1 MLLQLLHL
9 LAVVAEAMSG
19 ALMGMRRGMDRV
31 GLCLVGAVTAL
42 GAGTLRDVLLGH
54 EPLAW
59 ISHPDYVLITIAA
72 ASVAAACAKW
82 LRHWQGLFVTV
93 DAIGL
98 IAFTVIGCDVP
109 ATTDVSPPS
118 SCWPRACW
126 PRACTGNLGYSPPP
140 IRAAQVNRA
149 VRYPHSMIQKKKSQS
164 HDPYAP
170 VAKNQLLAA
179 RLPMWR
185 SKFIVLLV
193 FGAFAALAGR
203 AFWVQVVNQDFYVD
217 QGQKRYQRTIE
228 LDATRGRIVDRNG
241 SMLAVS
247 LATYE
252 IWASP
257 KLIDEAAFVPLSRL
271 LDLPLAELRRR
282 LNGDKTFVLLKR
294 QVDAETAGH
303 LSKAGLAGITQIAD
317 SKRFYPEGES
327 AAHVVGF
334 TDIEDDGQEGVEL
347 AANEQLLGVP
357 GQREVIRDRLG
368 RVVSETRP
376 LVPAQ
381 NGETIHL
388 TIDRRIQQLAYAQL
402 KDAIARHHAEAGS
415 VVVLDARNGEILALA
430 NYPSFDPNDRA
441 RLTGRQLRNRA
452 VVDTFEPGSTIK
464 PVVVALSI
472 DEGKVRPHSVIDTA
486 PGWYKIGPAV
496 IHDTSNHGVMTVA
509 EAVQKSSN
517 IALAKLALNLP
528 AEKIWTK
535 YQEYGLGL
543 RPELTFP
550 GVASGK
556 VRPYKRWR
564 PIEQA
569 TMAYGYGLSTSLL
582 QIAQVYTAYAGDGTM
597 HHVSLLRNAAGAAT
611 QSGDAGH
618 AVTTPATARAIRS
631 MLEMATGVGGTG
643 RAATVEGYRVGG
655 KTGTARKQVGA
666 TYAKNR
672 YRALFV
678 GMAPMSDPRL
688 IVAVMIDDPA
698 GKAFYGGTVAGP
710 VFSGVTG
717 GALQLLGVPPDAPGT

>member
-1 MLLQLLHL
+1 
-9 LAVVAEAMSG
+9 
-19 ALMGMRRGMDRV
+19 
-31 GLCLVGAVTAL
+31 
-42 GAGTLRDVLLGH
+42 
-54 EPLAW
+54 
-59 ISHPDYVLITIAA
+59 
-72 ASVAAACAKW
+72 
-82 LRHWQGLFVTV
+82 
-93 DAIGL
+93 
-98 IAFTVIGCDVP
+98 
-109 ATTDVSPPS
+109 
-118 SCWPRACW
+118 
-126 PRACTGNLGYSPPP
+126 
-140 IRAAQVNRA
+140 
-149 VRYPHSMIQKKKSQS
+149 MIQKKKSQS

-170 VAKNQLLAA
+170 VAKNQLLTA

-185 SKFIVLLV
+185 SKFIVLIV
-193 FGAFAALAGR
+193 FAAFASLAAR

-217 QGQKRYQRTIE
+217 QGQKRYQRILE
-228 LDATRGRIVDRNG
+228 LDAMRGRIVDRNG

-257 KLIDEAAFVPLSRL
+257 KLIDEAAAPPLAKL
-271 LDLPLAELRRR
+271 LDLPLAELRKR

-294 QVDAETAGH
+294 QVDADTAAH
-303 LSKAGLAGITQIAD
+303 LSKLGLAGITQIAD

-334 TDIEDDGQEGVEL
+334 TDIEDNGQEGVEL
-347 AANEQLLGVP
+347 AANDQLLGVP

-381 NGETIHL
+381 NGDTIHL

-402 KDAIARHHAEAGS
+402 KQAIATHHAEAGS

-430 NYPSFDPNDRA
+430 NYPSFDPNDRT

-472 DEGKVRPHSVIDTA
+472 DEGKVRPQSIIDTA
-486 PGWYKIGPAV
+486 PGWYRIGPAV
-496 IHDTSNHGVMTVA
+496 IHDTSNHGAMTVA

-528 AEKIWTK
+528 AETIWNK

-569 TMAYGYGLSTSLL
+569 TMAYGYGLSASLL

-597 HHVSLLRNAAGAAT
+597 HRVSLLHHNVGTDAGAAAQT
-611 QSGDAGH
+611 TNTGR
-618 AVTTPATARAIRS
+618 AVTTPATARAIRN
-631 MLEMATGVGGTG
+631 MLEMATGTGGTG
-643 RAATVEGYRVGG
+643 RAATVPGYRIGG
-655 KTGTARKQVGA
+655 KTGTARKQIGA
-666 TYAKNR
+666 AYAKNR

-717 GALQLLGVPPDAPGT
+717 GALQLLGVPPDAPET

>member
-1 MLLQLLHL
+1 
-9 LAVVAEAMSG
+9 
-19 ALMGMRRGMDRV
+19 
-31 GLCLVGAVTAL
+31 
-42 GAGTLRDVLLGH
+42 
-54 EPLAW
+54 
-59 ISHPDYVLITIAA
+59 
-72 ASVAAACAKW
+72 
-82 LRHWQGLFVTV
+82 
-93 DAIGL
+93 
-98 IAFTVIGCDVP
+98 
-109 ATTDVSPPS
+109 
-118 SCWPRACW
+118 
-126 PRACTGNLGYSPPP
+126 
-140 IRAAQVNRA
+140 
-149 VRYPHSMIQKKKSQS
+149 MIQDKKSHS
-164 HDPYAP
+164 HDPHAL
-170 VAKNQLLAA
+170 ATKNPLLAA

-185 SKFIVLLV
+185 SKFVVLLM
-193 FGAFAALAGR
+193 FGAFASLAGR
-203 AFWVQVVNQDFYVD
+203 AFWVQVVNRPFYVNE
-217 QGQKRYQRTIE
+217 GQKRYQRTLE
-228 LDATRGRIVDRNG
+228 LDAMRGRIVDRNG
-241 SMLAVS
+241 SLLAVS

-257 KLIDEAAFVPLSRL
+257 RLVEEASLAPLSSW

-282 LNGDKTFVLLKR
+282 LNGDRTFVLLKR
-294 QVDAETAGH
+294 QVNADTAAR
-303 LSKAGLAGITQIAD
+303 LAREGLAGITQIAD

-334 TDIEDDGQEGVEL
+334 TDIEDNGQEGVEL
-347 AANEQLLGVP
+347 AANERLLGVA

-376 LVPAQ
+376 QVPAR
-381 NGETIHL
+381 NGDTIHL

-402 KDAIARHHAEAGS
+402 KEAIARHHAEAGS

-430 NYPSFDPNDRA
+430 NYPSFDPNNRA
-441 RLTGRQLRNRA
+441 RLSGRQLRNRA

-472 DEGKVRPHSVIDTA
+472 DEGKVRPHSLIDTS

-528 AEKIWTK
+528 AETIWTK
-535 YQEYGLGL
+535 YQQYGLGS

-556 VRPYKRWR
+556 VRPYQRWR

-569 TMAYGYGLSTSLL
+569 TMAYGYGLSASLL
-582 QIAQVYTAYAGDGTM
+582 QIAQVYTAYAGDGRM
-597 HHVSLLRNAAGAAT
+597 RRVRLMRDGANAGAGAGAGAAGDIGEA
-611 QSGDAGH
+611 QSSIARH
-618 AVTTPATARAIRS
+618 PAVTTPATAHAIRE
-631 MLEMATGVGGTG
+631 MLEMATAVGGTG
-643 RAATVEGYRVGG
+643 RAAAVEGYRIGG

-717 GALQLLGVPPDAPGT
+717 GALQLLGVPPDAPGV

>member
-1 MLLQLLHL
+1 M
-9 LAVVAEAMSG
+9 
-19 ALMGMRRGMDRV
+19 
-31 GLCLVGAVTAL
+31 T
-42 GAGTLRDVLLGH
+42 
-54 EPLAW
+54 
-59 ISHPDYVLITIAA
+59 
-72 ASVAAACAKW
+72 
-82 LRHWQGLFVTV
+82 
-93 DAIGL
+93 
-98 IAFTVIGCDVP
+98 
-109 ATTDVSPPS
+109 
-118 SCWPRACW
+118 
-126 PRACTGNLGYSPPP
+126 
-140 IRAAQVNRA
+140 
-149 VRYPHSMIQKKKSQS
+149 QKKKSPSQ
-164 HDPYAP
+164 DPYAP
-170 VAKNQLLAA
+170 VAKNPLLAA

-185 SKFIVLLV
+185 SKLVVVLM
-193 FGAFAALAGR
+193 FAAFASLAGR
-203 AFWVQVVNQDFYVD
+203 AFWIQVVNQDFYVD
-217 QGQKRYQRTIE
+217 QGQKRYQRTLE

-257 KLIDEAAFVPLSRL
+257 KLIDEAAFAPLSKL
-271 LDLPLAELRRR
+271 LDLPREELRRR
-282 LNGDKTFVLLKR
+282 LGGDKTFVLLKR
-294 QVDAETAGH
+294 QVDADTAGH
-303 LSKAGLAGITQIAD
+303 LSKLGLAGITQIAD

-334 TDIEDDGQEGVEL
+334 TDIEDNGQEGVEL

-381 NGETIHL
+381 NGDTIHL

-402 KDAIARHHAEAGS
+402 KEAIARHHAEAGS

-472 DEGKVRPHSVIDTA
+472 DEGKVRPQSVIDTA

-496 IHDTSNHGVMTVA
+496 IHDTSNHGAMTVA

-528 AEKIWTK
+528 AETIWNK

-543 RPELTFP
+543 RPALTFP

-582 QIAQVYTAYAGDGTM
+582 QLAQVYTAYAGNGTM
-597 HHVSLLRNAAGAAT
+597 HRVSLVRGSADAT
-611 QSGDAGH
+611 AQSTDQGH

-631 MLEMATGVGGTG
+631 MLEMATGIGGTG
-643 RAATVEGYRVGG
+643 RAATVAGYRIGG
-655 KTGTARKQVGA
+655 KTGTARKQIGA

-688 IVAVMIDDPA
+688 VVAVMIDDPA
-698 GKAFYGGTVAGP
+698 GKSFYGGTVAGP

-717 GALQLLGVPPDAPGT
+717 GALQLLGVPPDAPET

>member
-1 MLLQLLHL
+1 
-9 LAVVAEAMSG
+9 
-19 ALMGMRRGMDRV
+19 
-31 GLCLVGAVTAL
+31 
-42 GAGTLRDVLLGH
+42 
-54 EPLAW
+54 
-59 ISHPDYVLITIAA
+59 
-72 ASVAAACAKW
+72 
-82 LRHWQGLFVTV
+82 
-93 DAIGL
+93 
-98 IAFTVIGCDVP
+98 
-109 ATTDVSPPS
+109 
-118 SCWPRACW
+118 
-126 PRACTGNLGYSPPP
+126 
-140 IRAAQVNRA
+140 
-149 VRYPHSMIQKKKSQS
+149 MIQKKKLQS
-164 HDPYAP
+164 HDPYVP
-170 VAKNQLLAA
+170 VAKNHLLSA

-185 SKFIVLLV
+185 SKLVILLV
-193 FGAFAALAGR
+193 FGAFASLAAR

-252 IWASP
+252 IWATP
-257 KLIDEAAFVPLSRL
+257 KLLDEAAFPPLSKL
-271 LDLPLAELRRR
+271 LDLPLTEVRRR
-282 LNGDKTFVLLKR
+282 LTADKTFVLLKR
-294 QVDAETAGH
+294 QVDADTADHVGK
-303 LSKAGLAGITQIAD
+303 LGLAGITQIAD

-334 TDIEDDGQEGVEL
+334 TDIEDNGQEGVEL

-368 RVVSETRP
+368 RVVSETGP

-402 KDAIARHHAEAGS
+402 KAAIAKHHAEAGS

-472 DEGKVRPHSVIDTA
+472 DQGKVRPQSIIDTA
-486 PGWYKIGPAV
+486 PGWYRIGPAV
-496 IHDTSNHGVMTVA
+496 IHDTSNHGAMTVA

-528 AEKIWTK
+528 AETIWTK
-535 YQEYGLGL
+535 YREYGLGL
-543 RPELTFP
+543 RPDLTFP

-569 TMAYGYGLSTSLL
+569 TMAYGYGLSASLL

-597 HHVSLLRNAAGAAT
+597 HHVSLLRDPASAASSATAGSTAA
-611 QSGDAGH
+611 DAPV
-618 AVTTPATARAIRS
+618 AARKSQTVTTPATARAIRS
-631 MLEMATGVGGTG
+631 MLEMATGPGGTG
-643 RAATVEGYRVGG
+643 RAAAVEGYRIGG

-666 TYAKNR
+666 SYAKNR
-672 YRALFV
+672 YRALFI

-710 VFSGVTG
+710 VFGAVTG
-717 GALQLLGVPPDAPGT
+717 GALQLLGVPPDA

>member
-1 MLLQLLHL
+1 M
-9 LAVVAEAMSG
+9 
-19 ALMGMRRGMDRV
+19 
-31 GLCLVGAVTAL
+31 T
-42 GAGTLRDVLLGH
+42 
-54 EPLAW
+54 
-59 ISHPDYVLITIAA
+59 
-72 ASVAAACAKW
+72 
-82 LRHWQGLFVTV
+82 
-93 DAIGL
+93 
-98 IAFTVIGCDVP
+98 
-109 ATTDVSPPS
+109 
-118 SCWPRACW
+118 
-126 PRACTGNLGYSPPP
+126 
-140 IRAAQVNRA
+140 
-149 VRYPHSMIQKKKSQS
+149 QKKKSPSQ
-164 HDPYAP
+164 DPYAP
-170 VAKNQLLAA
+170 VAKNPLLAA

-185 SKFIVLLV
+185 SKLVVVLM
-193 FGAFAALAGR
+193 FAAFASLAGR
-203 AFWVQVVNQDFYVD
+203 AFWIQVVNQDFYVD
-217 QGQKRYQRTIE
+217 QGQKRYQRTLE

-257 KLIDEAAFVPLSRL
+257 KLIDEAAFAPLSKL
-271 LDLPLAELRRR
+271 LDLPREELRRR
-282 LNGDKTFVLLKR
+282 LSGDKTFVLLKR
-294 QVDAETAGH
+294 QVDADTAAH
-303 LSKAGLAGITQIAD
+303 LSRLGLAGITQIAD

-334 TDIEDDGQEGVEL
+334 TDIEDNGQEGVEL

-381 NGETIHL
+381 NGDTIHL

-402 KDAIARHHAEAGS
+402 KEAIARHHAEAGS

-472 DEGKVRPHSVIDTA
+472 DEGKVRPQSVIDTA

-496 IHDTSNHGVMTVA
+496 IHDTSNHGAMTVA

-528 AEKIWTK
+528 AETIWNK

-543 RPELTFP
+543 RPALTFP

-556 VRPYKRWR
+556 VRPYQRWR

-582 QIAQVYTAYAGDGTM
+582 QLAQVYTAYAGNGTM
-597 HHVSLLRNAAGAAT
+597 HRVSLVRDSADAT
-611 QSGDAGH
+611 AQSADQGH

-631 MLEMATGVGGTG
+631 MLEMATGIGGTG
-643 RAATVEGYRVGG
+643 RAATVAGYRIGG
-655 KTGTARKQVGA
+655 KTGTARKQIGA

-688 IVAVMIDDPA
+688 VVAVMIDDPA
-698 GKAFYGGTVAGP
+698 GKSFYGGTVAGP

-717 GALQLLGVPPDAPGT
+717 GALQLLGVPPDAPET

>member
-1 MLLQLLHL
+1 
-9 LAVVAEAMSG
+9 
-19 ALMGMRRGMDRV
+19 
-31 GLCLVGAVTAL
+31 
-42 GAGTLRDVLLGH
+42 
-54 EPLAW
+54 
-59 ISHPDYVLITIAA
+59 
-72 ASVAAACAKW
+72 
-82 LRHWQGLFVTV
+82 
-93 DAIGL
+93 
-98 IAFTVIGCDVP
+98 
-109 ATTDVSPPS
+109 
-118 SCWPRACW
+118 
-126 PRACTGNLGYSPPP
+126 
-140 IRAAQVNRA
+140 
-149 VRYPHSMIQKKKSQS
+149 MIPKKKSPS
-164 HDPYAP
+164 RDSYAP
-170 VAKNQLLAA
+170 VAKNQLLVA

-185 SKFIVLLV
+185 SKFIVVLV
-193 FGAFAALAGR
+193 FAAFAALAGR
-203 AFWVQVVNQDFYVD
+203 AFWVQVVNRDFYVD

-252 IWASP
+252 IWATP
-257 KLIDEAAFVPLSRL
+257 KLLDEAALPPLSKL

-294 QVDAETAGH
+294 QVDADTAGH
-303 LSKAGLAGITQIAD
+303 LSKLGLAGITQIAD

-334 TDIEDDGQEGVEL
+334 TDIEDNGQEGVEL

-357 GQREVIRDRLG
+357 GHREVIRDRLG

-381 NGETIHL
+381 NGDTIHL

-402 KDAIARHHAEAGS
+402 KDAIAKHRAEAGS

-472 DEGKVRPHSVIDTA
+472 DEGKVRPQSVIDTA
-486 PGWYKIGPAV
+486 PGSYKIGPAV
-496 IHDTSNHGVMTVA
+496 IHDTSNHGAMTVA

-528 AEKIWTK
+528 AEKIWAK
-535 YQEYGLGL
+535 YQEYGLGM

-569 TMAYGYGLSTSLL
+569 TMAYGYGLSASLL
-582 QIAQVYTAYAGDGTM
+582 QIAQIYTAYAGDGTM
-597 HHVSLLRNAAGAAT
+597 HPVRLVRENIDAAAAASQT
-611 QSGDAGH
+611 GH

-631 MLEMATGVGGTG
+631 MLEMATGDGGTG
-643 RAATVEGYRVGG
+643 RAATVEGYRIGG

-666 TYAKNR
+666 SYAKNR

-710 VFSGVTG
+710 VFSAVTG
-717 GALQLLGVPPDAPGT
+717 GSLQLLGVPPDARGVDGQNAAHAFAPS

>member
-1 MLLQLLHL
+1 
-9 LAVVAEAMSG
+9 
-19 ALMGMRRGMDRV
+19 
-31 GLCLVGAVTAL
+31 
-42 GAGTLRDVLLGH
+42 
-54 EPLAW
+54 
-59 ISHPDYVLITIAA
+59 
-72 ASVAAACAKW
+72 
-82 LRHWQGLFVTV
+82 
-93 DAIGL
+93 
-98 IAFTVIGCDVP
+98 
-109 ATTDVSPPS
+109 
-118 SCWPRACW
+118 
-126 PRACTGNLGYSPPP
+126 
-140 IRAAQVNRA
+140 
-149 VRYPHSMIQKKKSQS
+149 MIQQKKSQS
-164 HDPYAP
+164 HDPYAS
-170 VAKNQLLAA
+170 VAKNPLLAA
-179 RLPMWR
+179 RLPAWR

-203 AFWVQVVNQDFYVD
+203 ALWVQVVNRDFYID

-252 IWASP
+252 IWATP
-257 KLIDEAAFVPLSRL
+257 RQVDETAAVPLAKL

-282 LNGDKTFVLLKR
+282 LNGDKSFVLLKR
-294 QVDAETAGH
+294 QVDADTAAQ
-303 LSKAGLAGITQIAD
+303 LSRLGLAGITQIAD

-334 TDIEDDGQEGVEL
+334 TDIEDNGQEGVEL
-347 AANEQLLGVP
+347 AANEHLLGVP

-376 LVPAQ
+376 LVPAR

-388 TIDRRIQQLAYAQL
+388 TIDRRIQQLAYGQL
-402 KDAIARHHAEAGS
+402 KEAIAKHHAEAGS

-464 PVVVALSI
+464 PLVVALSI
-472 DEGKVRPHSVIDTA
+472 DEGKVRPQSVIDTA

-496 IHDTSNHGVMTVA
+496 IHDTSNHGVMTVS

-528 AEKIWTK
+528 AETIWTK
-535 YQEYGLGL
+535 YQQYGLGL

-569 TMAYGYGLSTSLL
+569 TMAYGYGLSASLL
-582 QIAQVYTAYAGDGTM
+582 QMAQIYTAYAGDGTM
-597 HHVSLLRNAAGAAT
+597 QRVSLLRNGAHAAAPSVDT
-611 QSGDAGH
+611 DL
-618 AVTTPATARAIRS
+618 AVTKPATARAIRA
-631 MLEMATGVGGTG
+631 MLEMATGEGGTG
-643 RAATVEGYRVGG
+643 RAAAVPGYRIGG

-710 VFSGVTG
+710 VFSEVTG
-717 GALQLLGVPPDAPGT
+717 GALQLLGVPPDAPGI

>member
-1 MLLQLLHL
+1 M
-9 LAVVAEAMSG
+9 
-19 ALMGMRRGMDRV
+19 
-31 GLCLVGAVTAL
+31 T
-42 GAGTLRDVLLGH
+42 
-54 EPLAW
+54 
-59 ISHPDYVLITIAA
+59 
-72 ASVAAACAKW
+72 
-82 LRHWQGLFVTV
+82 
-93 DAIGL
+93 
-98 IAFTVIGCDVP
+98 
-109 ATTDVSPPS
+109 
-118 SCWPRACW
+118 
-126 PRACTGNLGYSPPP
+126 
-140 IRAAQVNRA
+140 
-149 VRYPHSMIQKKKSQS
+149 QKKKSPS

-170 VAKNQLLAA
+170 VAKNPLLAA

-185 SKFIVLLV
+185 SKLVIVLM
-193 FGAFAALAGR
+193 FAAFASLAGR
-203 AFWVQVVNQDFYVD
+203 AFWIQVVNQDFYVD
-217 QGQKRYQRTIE
+217 QGQKRYQRTLE

-257 KLIDEAAFVPLSRL
+257 KLIDEAAFAPLSKL
-271 LDLPLAELRRR
+271 LDMPREELRRR
-282 LNGDKTFVLLKR
+282 LGGDKTFVLLKR
-294 QVDAETAGH
+294 QVDADTAAH
-303 LSKAGLAGITQIAD
+303 LSRLGLAGITQIAD

-334 TDIEDDGQEGVEL
+334 TDIEDNGQEGVEL

-381 NGETIHL
+381 NGDTIHL
-388 TIDRRIQQLAYAQL
+388 TIDRRIQQLAYTQL
-402 KDAIARHHAEAGS
+402 KEAIARHHAEAGS

-472 DEGKVRPHSVIDTA
+472 DEGKVRPQSVIDTA

-496 IHDTSNHGVMTVA
+496 IHDTSNHGAMTVA

-528 AEKIWTK
+528 AETIWNK

-543 RPELTFP
+543 RPALTFP

-582 QIAQVYTAYAGDGTM
+582 QLAQVYTAYAGNGTM
-597 HHVSLLRNAAGAAT
+597 HRVSLVRGSADALA
-611 QSGDAGH
+611 QSADQGH

-631 MLEMATGVGGTG
+631 MLEMATGIGGTG
-643 RAATVEGYRVGG
+643 RAATVAGYRIGG
-655 KTGTARKQVGA
+655 KTGTARKQIGA

-688 IVAVMIDDPA
+688 VVAVMIDDPA
-698 GKAFYGGTVAGP
+698 GKSFYGGTVAGP

-717 GALQLLGVPPDAPGT
+717 GALQLLGVPPDAPET